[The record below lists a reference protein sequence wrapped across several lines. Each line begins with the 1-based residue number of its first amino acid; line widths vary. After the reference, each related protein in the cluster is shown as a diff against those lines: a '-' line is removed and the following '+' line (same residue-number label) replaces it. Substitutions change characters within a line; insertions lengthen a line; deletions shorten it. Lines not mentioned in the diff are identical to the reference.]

1 MKLQKCRIKSL
12 HVNIMLLY
20 VDHKRKIV
28 IFCDLKTSSKYE
40 DDFYKS
46 FVEWNYHIQAR
57 LYWRI
62 IRATMDDDD
71 YFKDFKLTNCHF
83 IVVNKKNLVP
93 LVWEFEDT
101 QEVGNLY
108 YGQNSLIT
116 FRDPFEL
123 GNELS
128 KYLEAR
134 PSVPEGI
141 SLVSPNSLVNYLN
154 TL

>member
-1 MKLQKCRIKSL
+1 MAD
-12 HVNIMLLY
+12 LLY
-20 VDHKRKIV
+20 VDHEKKIV
-28 IFCDLKTSSKYE
+28 VFCDLKTSSKYE

-71 YFKDFKLTNCHF
+71 YFKDFTLTNCHF
-83 IVVNKKNLVP
+83 IVVNKRNLVP
-93 LVWEFEDT
+93 LVWVFEDT
-101 QEVGNLY
+101 QKVGELS
-108 YGQNSLIT
+108 YGKDRIVK

-123 GNELS
+123 GEELS
-128 KYLEAR
+128 KYLKAK
-134 PSVPEGI
+134 PSVPDGI
-141 SLVSPNSLVNYLN
+141 SLDKPNSLIEHLN